1 MHTWL
6 NANELALNMTK
17 TEFML
22 IGPGQKLDT
31 IATSPSILMNGTRVR
46 QVATAK
52 SPGRTIDDK
61 LSWNC
66 NIEKLT
72 KTIAS
77 GIGAMIRV
85 RHLAPP
91 ATLHLMYQALMQ
103 PHFDHCSTV
112 WGTCGV
118 TLQDKLQKL
127 QNRAAR
133 VLTFANYDVNAGQ
146 LREILGWKNLDS
158 QRNIQKATMVFK
170 CLHGLAPDYLASKFS
185 ERNTSYNLRDSEN
198 KLNVRLPR
206 TNYFKNSFSYS
217 GATQWNRLP
226 CKARCAESLR
236 SFKREISKAR

>member
-1 MHTWL
+1 
-6 NANELALNMTK
+6 MTK

-22 IGPGQKLDT
+22 IGSDQRLNT
-31 IATSPSILMNGTRVR
+31 IAASPSILMNGTRVK
-46 QVATAK
+46 QVASTK
-52 SPGRTIDDK
+52 SLGITIDDK

-66 NIEKLT
+66 HIEKLT
-72 KTIAS
+72 KKIAS
-77 GIGAMIRV
+77 GIGAMKRV
-85 RHLAPP
+85 RHLVPP
-91 ATLHLMYQALMQ
+91 ATLRLIYQALIQ
-103 PHFDHCSTV
+103 PHFDYCSTV

-133 VLTFANYDVNAGQ
+133 VLTFSNYDVNAGQ
-146 LREILGWKNLDS
+146 LLEILGWKNLDR

-217 GATQWNRLP
+217 GATLWNRLD
-226 CKARCAESLR
+226 ARCAESLR
-236 SFKREISKAR
+236 SFKREISIAL